1 MNKKEEQ
8 ELEELYADLK
18 EEARLNDKRRKK
30 YDRIVIEQ
38 MMKVCSKEEVLK
50 ILGELENKKITE
62 IRELLNQILNKLETT
77 ELKIEKQ
84 VEEINKYIQQHGAD
98 SESGNLL
105 IAQGKSTKTSI
116 ELLREEIEELHQVV
130 KFIFQQTPLDQCSSV
145 EIPTSRDHLR
155 DQGDK
160 RSNLTKKEGSDGI
173 EE

>member
-1 MNKKEEQ
+1 MVNLSQIK
-8 ELEELYADLK
+8 
-18 EEARLNDKRRKK
+18 
-30 YDRIVIEQ
+30 
-38 MMKVCSKEEVLK
+38 
-50 ILGELENKKITE
+50 
-62 IRELLNQILNKLETT
+62 ELLNQILNKLETT

-84 VEEINKYIQQHGAD
+84 AEEINKYIQQHGAD

-145 EIPTSRDHLR
+145 EIPTSRGYLR
-155 DQGDK
+155 DRGDK